1 MLNWSR
7 KQFIWK
13 KYLLTIC
20 FKQTVA
26 GRSPISSGM
35 KASRNTKGRETEIEN
50 WSRCSHVDWK
60 SDSLAVVLN
69 NSFFFSPSLLSI
81 HIHISSPVFSIFC
94 RRGTKTSTIPLSFP
108 SLLIN
113 ILLPNR
119 ALALFFFFKSI
130 RSKAMRGEKL
140 KYAADKEKGL

>member
-1 MLNWSR
+1 MQLEESRASWLSPPSPYSMLNWSR

-13 KYLLTIC
+13 KYQPTIC

-35 KASRNTKGRETEIEN
+35 QVSQNTKGRETEIEN
-50 WSRCSHVDWK
+50 WSCCGHIDWK
-60 SDSLAVVLN
+60 SDFLAVILN
-69 NSFFFSPSLLSI
+69 NSFFSPPSLLPI
-81 HIHISSPVFSIFC
+81 HIHISSPMFSIFC
-94 RRGTKTSTIPLSFP
+94 RTGTKTSTTSLSFP

-119 ALALFFFFKSI
+119 ALAPFFFP
-130 RSKAMRGEKL
+130 L
-140 KYAADKEKGL
+140 NQ